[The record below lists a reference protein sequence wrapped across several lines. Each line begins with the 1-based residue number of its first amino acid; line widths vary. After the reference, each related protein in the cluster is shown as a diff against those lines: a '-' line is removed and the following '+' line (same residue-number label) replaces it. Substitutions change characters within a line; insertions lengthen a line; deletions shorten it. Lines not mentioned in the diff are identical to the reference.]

1 MSEYRR
7 MTSTARRINRHFL
20 WRTIWTVLLV
30 DAAVLLLAIIGWCY
44 TAETAVTGSQW
55 MPRAHRSIVWE
66 GSLPLRQRLGTAVY
80 RFQTSTAFHEAD
92 MGPFLQLLANLTLAA
107 LPLEAA
113 LILLQYRQ
121 AKKKTRRL
129 LQPLHDM
136 AETAQALS
144 SARFDEQKF
153 HHLEDAIDRI
163 SPSTPDARLVT
174 GDRDLEGLEL
184 AINNLMT
191 RMHDAYRQQI
201 RFVSDASHELRT
213 PISVIQ
219 GYAGMLD
226 RWGKDDEKVLTES
239 ITAIKSEA
247 ANMQKLVEQLLFLAR
262 GDTGR
267 QQLAFHDIDLS
278 ELMREVHEEYEM
290 IDTGRLWR
298 LQAADS
304 VPAYGDAAFLKQTA
318 RILADNAARYSQP
331 SAPITLRSYINQEG
345 VPCMAVQD
353 NGAGI
358 APEELPYIFERFYR
372 SDPARA
378 RNTGGTGLGL
388 SIAKWI
394 VDQHGGYFDVISRQ
408 GVGSRFVVCLPKA
421 KPTGDEVG

>member
-1 MSEYRR
+1 
-7 MTSTARRINRHFL
+7 
-20 WRTIWTVLLV
+20 
-30 DAAVLLLAIIGWCY
+30 
-44 TAETAVTGSQW
+44 
-55 MPRAHRSIVWE
+55 
-66 GSLPLRQRLGTAVY
+66 
-80 RFQTSTAFHEAD
+80 
-92 MGPFLQLLANLTLAA
+92 
-107 LPLEAA
+107 
-113 LILLQYRQ
+113 
-121 AKKKTRRL
+121 
-129 LQPLHDM
+129 
-136 AETAQALS
+136 
-144 SARFDEQKF
+144 
-153 HHLEDAIDRI
+153 
-163 SPSTPDARLVT
+163 
-174 GDRDLEGLEL
+174 
-184 AINNLMT
+184 
-191 RMHDAYRQQI
+191 
-201 RFVSDASHELRT
+201 
-213 PISVIQ
+213 
-219 GYAGMLD
+219 
-226 RWGKDDEKVLTES
+226 
-239 ITAIKSEA
+239 
-247 ANMQKLVEQLLFLAR
+247 
-262 GDTGR
+262 
-267 QQLAFHDIDLS
+267 
-278 ELMREVHEEYEM
+278 M

-421 KPTGDEVG
+421 KPTSDEVG